1 MLCLRKGNCRDGGSW
16 AVFIVI
22 KSVAFLLF
30 GLLAWCL
37 LGRFGRIAGEFIQK
51 APGKKLLKGLRLGLS
66 IVTGLLCTKTS
77 NGVILVLAHLW
88 VFGLL
93 LDGITRL
100 LGRFFA
106 FPRSRAWRLGAQFIL
121 PIAIT
126 AALLIYGWINI
137 GRVQQTSYTLTTEK
151 PIRQEG
157 YRVAF
162 LSDLHYGTIQDPS
175 LLPSYVNQINA
186 LQPDIIVLGGD
197 IVEEGTSKEAMQ
209 EVFAQLGRLQAPLGV
224 YFIYGNH
231 DRHMVPISGAYSDAE
246 LANVIESNGIRIL
259 EDEALLINGEI
270 FLIGRADASGPRA
283 DIAALAQ
290 NAPENAYVI
299 SLDHQPGETKQSN
312 AAGVDLTLSGHTHA
326 GQIFPAGY
334 VIGLFGG
341 MPYGLYQNGSCVS
354 IVSSGFAGWGFPI
367 RTQGVCEYV
376 IVDIFTK

>member
-1 MLCLRKGNCRDGGSW
+1 M
-16 AVFIVI
+16 FIII

-30 GLLAWCL
+30 GLLAWYL
-37 LGRFGRIAGEFIQK
+37 LGRFGRIIGDFIKKSPSQ
-51 APGKKLLKGLRLGLS
+51 KLLKGLRLGLS
-66 IVTGLLCTKTS
+66 IVIGLLCTKTS
-77 NGVILVLAHLW
+77 NGVILTLAHLW

-93 LDGITRL
+93 ADGITRL
-100 LGRFFA
+100 LRRSFA
-106 FPRSRAWRLGAQFIL
+106 FPRSRGWRLGVRFIL

-126 AALLIYGWINI
+126 GALLIYGVINMSQ
-137 GRVQQTSYTLTTEK
+137 VQQTSYTLTTEK
-151 PIRQEG
+151 PIRPEG

-162 LSDLHYGTIQDPS
+162 LSDLHYGTIQDPA
-175 LLPSYVNQINA
+175 LLPDYVNQINA

-197 IVEEGTSKEAMQ
+197 IVEEGTSREAMQ

-231 DRHMVPISGAYSDAE
+231 DRHMVPIKGAYSDAE
-246 LANVIESNGIRIL
+246 LAAAIESNGIRIL
-259 EDEALLINGEI
+259 EDETLLVNGEI
-270 FLIGRADASGPRA
+270 FLIGRADASGERA
-283 DIAALAQ
+283 EINTLAQ

-334 VIGLFGG
+334 VIALFGG
-341 MPYGLYQNGSCVS
+341 MPYGRYQTGDCTS

-376 IVDIFTK
+376 IVDILPE